1 MKPETPFKEPTTRSE
16 DLLALVQLSLPDLS
30 PEEHEAIYS
39 TSMSAMVEKLGKSGA
54 SIAGS
59 MTLANFTSLG
69 VVIQAVVEAG
79 NLLDSVKKQV
89 IYGKAGPEEPS
100 LLLPLNMAGSLIDM
114 TAEKA
119 HLLHMAIGAAG
130 EASEL
135 LRAVAEHVFNG
146 AELDR
151 ENLVEEVG
159 DATFYQVGI
168 LNPLNVT
175 TAEMALRNRIK
186 LMGKRFRKGYSDQAA
201 QERADK
207 PAGQ

>member
-1 MKPETPFKEPTTRSE
+1 MQTSPKEPTTNSE
-16 DLLALVQLSLPDLS
+16 DLRALVKHSLPELS
-30 PEEHEAIYS
+30 PEEHEVIYK
-39 TSMSAMVEKLGKSGA
+39 TSMSTMVNDLSKPGED
-54 SIAGS
+54 IAKS
-59 MTLANFTSLG
+59 MTLVNFVNLG

-79 NLLDSVKKQV
+79 GLLDSVKKQV
-89 IYGKAGPEEPS
+89 VYGKPGPEEPS
-100 LLLPLNMAGSLIDM
+100 LPLNMNLAGALSRL
-114 TAEKA
+114 TPEKA

-135 LRAVAEHVFNG
+135 LRAVAEHVFND
-146 AELDR
+146 AELDK

-186 LMGKRFRKGYSDQAA
+186 LLGKRYRKGYSDKAA

-207 PAGQ
+207 PAGE